1 MHTRVT
7 GRGKASAARILEVEQ
22 KNKLSKIR
30 GKLVANDKIV

>member
-7 GRGKASAARILEVEQ
+7 GRGKASVAGILEVEQ
-22 KNKLSKIR
+22 KIKLSKIR

>member
-7 GRGKASAARILEVEQ
+7 GRGKASAAGILEVEQ

-30 GKLVANDKIV
+30 GKLVANGKIV